1 MRLGERGAVLVR
13 RLAVVDL
20 ELVALLLDDLG
31 RERLA
36 RVVRESGLEGP
47 VLLRFEGL
55 DLALAVD
62 DEPERDGLDAARG
75 EAVADLLPE
84 ERRHGVAHETV
95 DDSPSLLRI
104 DEVLVDVPRM
114 LERFLNGGGGDLVE
128 GDAAELGL
136 GHLDDVREM
145 PGDRLPLPVEVGR
158 QPDVIG
164 GLRFPA
170 ERPSVLLRV
179 VGNDVLGHERLEVH
193 AHLRLG
199 EISDVAERGLDLVVR
214 TEHPF

>member
-1 MRLGERGAVLVR
+1 MV
-13 RLAVVDL
+13 
-20 ELVALLLDDLG
+20 
-31 RERLA
+31 RER
-36 RVVRESGLEGP
+36 GLEGP
-47 VLLRFEGL
+47 VLLRLEGL

-75 EAVADLLPE
+75 EAVANLLPE
-84 ERRHGVAHETV
+84 ERRHRVAHETV

-179 VGNDVLGHERLEVH
+179 VGDERLEVH